1 MSTAKTTG
9 FDDPEMRTA
18 SLDVPSKTPASD
30 EAAVGVARLALF
42 GIGMRSQP

>member
-18 SLDVPSKTPASD
+18 AFGVPSKTPASD